1 MKNLKTLPFQVNDKI
16 VELVKADNEARKSL
30 EVLAKASHDALWS
43 AVHEEYPE
51 LDVDA
56 NYTLNCQFAGQGIVM
71 LTTNKGKC
79 DNPKHALARLLGKM
93 VKEIN

>member
-1 MKNLKTLPFQVNDKI
+1 MENLKTLPFQVNDRI
-16 VELVKADNEARKSL
+16 VELVKADDKLRKSL
-30 EVLAKASHDALWS
+30 KEQEKAAHDALWS

-56 NYTLNCQFAGQGIVM
+56 DYSLNCQFAEQGIVM

-79 DNPKHALARLLGKM
+79 DNPKHVLARLLGQM
-93 VKEIN
+93 AKEIN